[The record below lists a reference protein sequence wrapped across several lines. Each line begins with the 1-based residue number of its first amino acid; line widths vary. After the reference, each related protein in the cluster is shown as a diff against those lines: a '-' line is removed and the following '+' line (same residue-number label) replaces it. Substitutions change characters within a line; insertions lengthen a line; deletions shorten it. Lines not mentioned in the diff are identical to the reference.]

1 MSANIQLVNS
11 MFKLSSISASTEFQP
26 LKEPKTEIPSV
37 ELVAEFVKVELQ
49 EFRLY
54 VMVGVKDAPLGV
66 ADGDMYPRQNLSD
79 FFLVIHDNG
88 LVGSHCPVLFKGCVC
103 AGTVRSGIC
112 LPVCRLFYPGSFGG
126 SLQIVYYLHLYVSHD
141 FRGTPLLIGRSVRET
156 AFSHDK
162 DGCLA
167 LASTSTFER
176 AVFLSLRRL
185 GGEEPFVYLHISM
198 KIIACVTLAH
208 HVTKLVH
215 HFPYGLVT
223 LAPQLALDF
232 LGGYGTFG
240 RRQEVHGGEPVA
252 DGQVAS
258 LHHSTGTQG
267 HLMLTVHAGPRT
279 VARIPTQTQ
288 TAAAATEKTV
298 AFTETTESLL
308 AGAFVRIL
316 TVEVKQIH
324 CVSFQL
330 FYMECLQ
337 ILFLCL
343 HWHLRACLNF
353 ANLDVCGH
361 SLVNTPFIYDRNCIR
376 IYEEITNN
384 AITIDG
390 IDYFVDS
397 ISPGYKNSKGA
408 NSYVFALYQA
418 QNYIDDGSSVPDRVI
433 KISNKRDNNN
443 SVSEGNK
450 RFYREIEALIEC
462 KKRHIHNVVT
472 IASFGQLSCKVKK
485 EGGKGPTYLF
495 PFYTMDYASGD
506 LKNYLENN
514 DIPFGNRIDLCLQI
528 ANGLKELKDIGYYH
542 RDLKPDNI
550 LMFDDT
556 WKIGDLGLI
565 AFRDKDN
572 IYDKKNDFIG
582 PKGWLS
588 PEAMNKYL
596 QSDNNKYKFDCN
608 IDHQSDVFQL
618 GKVFW
623 YILQGNAPIGNI
635 RRSDFFDGHD
645 DIYSVL
651 KYMLNHSKKKRPISI
666 DYVINELSRIM
677 QKYKFVC

>member
-1 MSANIQLVNS
+1 MTMI
-11 MFKLSSISASTEFQP
+11 
-26 LKEPKTEIPSV
+26 
-37 ELVAEFVKVELQ
+37 
-49 EFRLY
+49 
-54 VMVGVKDAPLGV
+54 
-66 ADGDMYPRQNLSD
+66 
-79 FFLVIHDNG
+79 
-88 LVGSHCPVLFKGCVC
+88 
-103 AGTVRSGIC
+103 
-112 LPVCRLFYPGSFGG
+112 
-126 SLQIVYYLHLYVSHD
+126 
-141 FRGTPLLIGRSVRET
+141 
-156 AFSHDK
+156 
-162 DGCLA
+162 
-167 LASTSTFER
+167 
-176 AVFLSLRRL
+176 
-185 GGEEPFVYLHISM
+185 
-198 KIIACVTLAH
+198 
-208 HVTKLVH
+208 
-215 HFPYGLVT
+215 
-223 LAPQLALDF
+223 
-232 LGGYGTFG
+232 
-240 RRQEVHGGEPVA
+240 
-252 DGQVAS
+252 
-258 LHHSTGTQG
+258 
-267 HLMLTVHAGPRT
+267 
-279 VARIPTQTQ
+279 
-288 TAAAATEKTV
+288 
-298 AFTETTESLL
+298 
-308 AGAFVRIL
+308 
-316 TVEVKQIH
+316 
-324 CVSFQL
+324 
-330 FYMECLQ
+330 
-337 ILFLCL
+337 
-343 HWHLRACLNF
+343 
-353 ANLDVCGH
+353 
-361 SLVNTPFIYDRNCIR
+361 VNTPFIYDRNCIR

-443 SVSEGNK
+443 SMFEGNK

>member
-1 MSANIQLVNS
+1 MTMI
-11 MFKLSSISASTEFQP
+11 
-26 LKEPKTEIPSV
+26 
-37 ELVAEFVKVELQ
+37 
-49 EFRLY
+49 
-54 VMVGVKDAPLGV
+54 
-66 ADGDMYPRQNLSD
+66 
-79 FFLVIHDNG
+79 
-88 LVGSHCPVLFKGCVC
+88 
-103 AGTVRSGIC
+103 
-112 LPVCRLFYPGSFGG
+112 
-126 SLQIVYYLHLYVSHD
+126 
-141 FRGTPLLIGRSVRET
+141 
-156 AFSHDK
+156 
-162 DGCLA
+162 
-167 LASTSTFER
+167 
-176 AVFLSLRRL
+176 
-185 GGEEPFVYLHISM
+185 
-198 KIIACVTLAH
+198 
-208 HVTKLVH
+208 
-215 HFPYGLVT
+215 
-223 LAPQLALDF
+223 
-232 LGGYGTFG
+232 
-240 RRQEVHGGEPVA
+240 
-252 DGQVAS
+252 
-258 LHHSTGTQG
+258 
-267 HLMLTVHAGPRT
+267 
-279 VARIPTQTQ
+279 
-288 TAAAATEKTV
+288 
-298 AFTETTESLL
+298 
-308 AGAFVRIL
+308 
-316 TVEVKQIH
+316 
-324 CVSFQL
+324 
-330 FYMECLQ
+330 
-337 ILFLCL
+337 
-343 HWHLRACLNF
+343 
-353 ANLDVCGH
+353 
-361 SLVNTPFIYDRNCIR
+361 VNTPFIYDRNCIR

-433 KISNKRDNNN
+433 KISNKR
-443 SVSEGNK
+443 
-450 RFYREIEALIEC
+450 
-462 KKRHIHNVVT
+462 
-472 IASFGQLSCKVKK
+472 
-485 EGGKGPTYLF
+485 GPTYLF

-542 RDLKPDNI
+542 RDIKPDNI

>member
-1 MSANIQLVNS
+1 MVRKSV
-11 MFKLSSISASTEFQP
+11 FKYRCIFIWCCLCCVSI
-26 LKEPKTEIPSV
+26 
-37 ELVAEFVKVELQ
+37 VKAQVRDLESP
-49 EFRLY
+49 Y
-54 VMVGVKDAPLGV
+54 YI
-66 ADGDMYPRQNLSD
+66 YPRQAEQHIDLSQNWELSSEEIPVENLAKLKENNWFSVAYPTSVQMANYKAGILGD
-79 FFLVIHDNG
+79 PYKHLNAREHEKLEQKVWYYKKHFVI
-88 LVGSHCPVLFKGCVC
+88 PQKRKGYSC
-103 AGTVRSGIC
+103 I
-112 LPVCRLFYPGSFGG
+112 
-126 SLQIVYYLHLYVSHD
+126 
-141 FRGTPLLIGRSVRET
+141 
-156 AFSHDK
+156 
-162 DGCLA
+162 
-167 LASTSTFER
+167 
-176 AVFLSLRRL
+176 
-185 GGEEPFVYLHISM
+185 
-198 KIIACVTLAH
+198 
-208 HVTKLVH
+208 
-215 HFPYGLVT
+215 
-223 LAPQLALDF
+223 
-232 LGGYGTFG
+232 
-240 RRQEVHGGEPVA
+240 
-252 DGQVAS
+252 
-258 LHHSTGTQG
+258 
-267 HLMLTVHAGPRT
+267 
-279 VARIPTQTQ
+279 
-288 TAAAATEKTV
+288 
-298 AFTETTESLL
+298 
-308 AGAFVRIL
+308 
-316 TVEVKQIH
+316 
-324 CVSFQL
+324 
-330 FYMECLQ
+330 
-337 ILFLCL
+337 
-343 HWHLRACLNF
+343 LNF
-353 ANLDVCGH
+353 
-361 SLVNTPFIYDRNCIR
+361 
-376 IYEEITNN
+376 
-384 AITIDG
+384 DG

-506 LKNYLENN
+506 LKIYLENN

>member
-1 MSANIQLVNS
+1 
-11 MFKLSSISASTEFQP
+11 
-26 LKEPKTEIPSV
+26 
-37 ELVAEFVKVELQ
+37 
-49 EFRLY
+49 
-54 VMVGVKDAPLGV
+54 
-66 ADGDMYPRQNLSD
+66 
-79 FFLVIHDNG
+79 
-88 LVGSHCPVLFKGCVC
+88 
-103 AGTVRSGIC
+103 
-112 LPVCRLFYPGSFGG
+112 
-126 SLQIVYYLHLYVSHD
+126 
-141 FRGTPLLIGRSVRET
+141 
-156 AFSHDK
+156 
-162 DGCLA
+162 
-167 LASTSTFER
+167 
-176 AVFLSLRRL
+176 
-185 GGEEPFVYLHISM
+185 
-198 KIIACVTLAH
+198 
-208 HVTKLVH
+208 
-215 HFPYGLVT
+215 
-223 LAPQLALDF
+223 
-232 LGGYGTFG
+232 
-240 RRQEVHGGEPVA
+240 
-252 DGQVAS
+252 
-258 LHHSTGTQG
+258 
-267 HLMLTVHAGPRT
+267 
-279 VARIPTQTQ
+279 
-288 TAAAATEKTV
+288 
-298 AFTETTESLL
+298 
-308 AGAFVRIL
+308 
-316 TVEVKQIH
+316 
-324 CVSFQL
+324 
-330 FYMECLQ
+330 
-337 ILFLCL
+337 
-343 HWHLRACLNF
+343 
-353 ANLDVCGH
+353 
-361 SLVNTPFIYDRNCIR
+361 
-376 IYEEITNN
+376 
-384 AITIDG
+384 
-390 IDYFVDS
+390 
-397 ISPGYKNSKGA
+397 
-408 NSYVFALYQA
+408 
-418 QNYIDDGSSVPDRVI
+418 
-433 KISNKRDNNN
+433 
-443 SVSEGNK
+443 
-450 RFYREIEALIEC
+450 
-462 KKRHIHNVVT
+462 
-472 IASFGQLSCKVKK
+472 LSCKVKK